1 MPGSRLLSA
10 QSPVLGRN
18 WPPGSSAAPQFWG
31 AGGGVRHC
39 SPWCLRGRP
48 GSETRFA
55 SGGRTVSLQDGGHFS
70 GHQSQAQSP
79 LASPQPGLQ
88 DNVPLSAGPWACA
101 AFLECSLIPGWPS
114 WVWKS
119 SGGLPLK
126 SQPQAGGA
134 NRRVGH
140 GGHSPAAPLSAS
152 ILCSTRACS
161 EDETPQAQGFAL
173 FGNILGRPRLE
184 GGKEGMGLGG
194 PQMSRLL
201 HH

>member
-1 MPGSRLLSA
+1 MDISLRLRAL
-10 QSPVLGRN
+10 
-18 WPPGSSAAPQFWG
+18 WPLPS
-31 AGGGVRHC
+31 
-39 SPWCLRGRP
+39 
-48 GSETRFA
+48 
-55 SGGRTVSLQDGGHFS
+55 
-70 GHQSQAQSP
+70 
-79 LASPQPGLQ
+79 LASRIMYLSVQDPGPALLFW
-88 DNVPLSAGPWACA
+88 NVP
-101 AFLECSLIPGWPS
+101 IPGWPS

-152 ILCSTRACS
+152 ILCSTRVCS

-184 GGKEGMGLGG
+184 GGKEGVGLGG